1 MQKGA
6 GVKGTEHKKF
16 GPPVF
21 PPTLP
26 PPRLVIP
33 EFKTPLIYVMLFPG
47 GSNRICLLGNETSLT
62 ARIMRATGDWAYV
75 QDSSMWFCG
84 RRDRQIKR
92 MGKRINLDWI
102 ERQITEKLL
111 ESVCS
116 LVLEKTAESHHAMLH
131 LFIAEKAL
139 SHGNTELTSLKRD
152 VMNLLPV
159 EARPD
164 SVHVVSHLPMTAHGK
179 VDRGSLLAGIQ
190 KTSVLLD
197 MKSTREFLDH
207 VWKEVLEIKETAN
220 TERIFTSSSSKIAK
234 SEPGDFLKTSRK
246 DVNQEE
252 MFIASGG
259 SSLDAIRLADLIES
273 FVSKLQKTA
282 VDLSELLDIILSK
295 PFDALCNYIESK
307 LTGTDKGDG
316 LESKEM
322 LPEDVNVH
330 RSHGNLG
337 ATADQCSN
345 TKGVRLTFSTCEN
358 HVNKETVDVG
368 VRQGA
373 ESPSRNNMQER
384 KLVEQ
389 ASILPVKRKSFS
401 LDDDTSLKNKTAKTY
416 IEDQG
421 VEECHHSNKEGVM
434 SLPELQSCFCSVRS
448 RNQWIV
454 CEFCKY
460 SSENTA
466 THMTGETLVQSS
478 CLSGKAMTPSLK
490 DEMYYQSLA
499 SLKDHDKSSEI
510 HAAYQEATNV
520 SNVKEEF
527 KVSVTC
533 QWKTCLYKC
542 IDASPLVVYSQGRS
556 EGEVYIG
563 SHSHVFMCIRLSD
576 GKVLWESRV
585 GNRIESSA
593 AISTCGRYVIVGE
606 VLVNVFFI
614 ITHLFSLFLA
624 HLIFDKIIE
633 AGNICIFYIKFYG
646 DFYEVISVFHFLT
659 ACREK

>member
-1 MQKGA
+1 MDGRDKQGV
-6 GVKGTEHKKF
+6 GVKGTERKKF
-16 GPPVF
+16 RPPV
-21 PPTLP
+21 PLPTP
-26 PPRLVIP
+26 PPPPPKSGHSRNQDAFNLC
-33 EFKTPLIYVMLFPG
+33 TVMFFSG
-47 GSNRICLLGNETSLT
+47 GFNRVCLLGNEMSLMAGT
-62 ARIMRATGDWAYV
+62 MRATGDWAYV
-75 QDSSMWFCG
+75 QDSNTWFCG

-316 LESKEM
+316 LESKET
-322 LPEDVNVH
+322 LPEDLNAH
-330 RSHGNLG
+330 RSRGNLG
-337 ATADQCSN
+337 ATADQCGN

-368 VRQGA
+368 VQQGG
-373 ESPSRNNMQER
+373 ESPSRINMKER

-389 ASILPVKRKSFS
+389 VSILPVKRKSFS
-401 LDDDTSLKNKTAKTY
+401 LSDDTSLNNKTAKTNT
-416 IEDQG
+416 EDQG
-421 VEECHHSNKEGVM
+421 LEECNDSNKEVVIGL
-434 SLPELQSCFCSVRS
+434 SELKSCFCSVRR
-448 RNQWIV
+448 RNQWTV
-454 CEFCKY
+454 CELCKH
-460 SSENTA
+460 SSKNTA
-466 THMTGETLVQSS
+466 TQMTINETRVQSS
-478 CLSGKAMTPSLK
+478 CLSGEAMTSSLR
-490 DEMYYQSLA
+490 DVISHQSLA
-499 SLKDHDKSSEI
+499 SLKDDKSPEI
-510 HAAYQEATNV
+510 HSAYQEITNV
-520 SNVKEEF
+520 TNVKEEF
-527 KVSVTC
+527 KVSISC
-533 QWKTCLYKC
+533 Q
-542 IDASPLVVYSQGRS
+542 
-556 EGEVYIG
+556 
-563 SHSHVFMCIRLSD
+563 
-576 GKVLWESRV
+576 
-585 GNRIESSA
+585 
-593 AISTCGRYVIVGE
+593 
-606 VLVNVFFI
+606 
-614 ITHLFSLFLA
+614 
-624 HLIFDKIIE
+624 
-633 AGNICIFYIKFYG
+633 
-646 DFYEVISVFHFLT
+646 
-659 ACREK
+659 